1 MRGTLTFTALFTIGM
16 SAWLLPFQSA
26 IAAQDSFFDRKEEGW
41 FFYEPIPEEPEEPE
55 LVKKPEPKPTP
66 APVAKAPES
75 AKPAEKEP
83 APLSTAWI
91 RENFQNYVDK
101 AVDDPS
107 PENVRAVMYLQRA
120 MMDKGNAFADA
131 TERVV
136 MGDPYLDEISRRPI
150 ASYGANKASKFAK
163 QNQEKLLEK
172 VADSAGIYFVY
183 SSTCKFCIAQAPVLK
198 ALERKYGL
206 TILPI
211 SIDGMPLPT
220 GDFPEYKVDNGQAKM
235 LNVQK
240 TPALFLVKPEL
251 GFPNGFAPISQ
262 GAISMGEAE
271 NRIALAALNAGWID
285 ESEYNETRP
294 VDKSVTL
301 ADNLDHINEEDLKD
315 PDRLVSILRE
325 RLKNGGTH

>member
-1 MRGTLTFTALFTIGM
+1 MRGILTLTALFCLSLGATFLPAY
-16 SAWLLPFQSA
+16 SAMAGQET
-26 IAAQDSFFDRKEEGW
+26 FFDRKGEGW
-41 FFYEPIPEEPEEPE
+41 FFYEPIPEEPEEVEP
-55 LVKKPEPKPTP
+55 VKKPDPTP
-66 APVAKAPES
+66 MPKPVAKAPEPQQ
-75 AKPAEKEP
+75 PAEQEP
-83 APLSTAWI
+83 EPLSTAWI

-120 MMDKGNAFADA
+120 MMDKSTAFADA
-131 TERVV
+131 TEKVV

-163 QNQEKLLEK
+163 QNQEKLLTK
-172 VADSAGIYFVY
+172 VADIAGIYFVY

-220 GDFPEYKVDNGQAKM
+220 GDFPEYKIDNGQAKM

-251 GFPNGFAPISQ
+251 GFPNGFTPISQ

-301 ADNLDHINEEDLKD
+301 ADNLDHISKDDLKD

-325 RLKNGGTH
+325 RLKNGGAH